1 MHMQYSPPT
10 QLWMFRT
17 ARKRETDDEERDR
30 RERQTTPL
38 TRDTLLEG
46 RTLRDRRRLL
56 RAKRERS
63 VLVLEEDSLTT
74 THLPPPSHNNKGT
87 ELRAAQVRARSS
99 YHSLTTSTYPAFT
112 EKREEEE
119 D

>member
-1 MHMQYSPPT
+1 MQYSPPT